1 MHLWGI
7 SLYIYKKQKE
17 VNVGDNN
24 EKDNTVLTAQGARVH
39 QISCKNQELC
49 GESERGKCPMRPNK
63 PLPTAGI

>member
-1 MHLWGI
+1 MW
-7 SLYIYKKQKE
+7 
-17 VNVGDNN
+17 GDNN